1 MPPNEFST
9 PSSQTLNAAQEDARQ
24 ACLFI
29 VGILL
34 LVAAV
39 FLLILVF
46 PQQSSSLRIFAGV
59 GVLVA
64 TAFGFYQFQRFS
76 SNVNELTTINNQQQK
91 AASEQLRRIE
101 LVNKNYAQL
110 LQALLPLWQRQT
122 ELARTQMEDSVNE
135 LTSRFS
141 NIHGRLQA
149 AVNSSREAVGDMK
162 GSNGLG
168 NVITY
173 ADHELGQMVQ
183 ALGHAIRNRYELLT
197 EITNLSK
204 ITDELRNMGSEVA
217 GIASQTNLLALNAAI
232 EAARAGEHGRGFAVV
247 ADEVRTLSSRSGETG
262 SRIGTRIEQANVTLQ
277 KTLDRTAESA
287 KQDDVR
293 LAQSESAVQEVL
305 AKFRSS
311 GERIIDS
318 AHSLE
323 QESSGVQHD
332 VEEVMLNLQFQ
343 DRVNQILGHISA
355 DMEKFSAMVAEQQRK
370 ISANEDVK
378 AIDLDEWLA
387 AVQKTYTT
395 LEQVDAH
402 KNKNSGYKKPENTEI
417 TFF

>member
-1 MPPNEFST
+1 MRSTEFSRYSSS
-9 PSSQTLNAAQEDARQ
+9 SSQFDDVQIQKAFSWIVYAFLFLAAT
-24 ACLFI
+24 
-29 VGILL
+29 
-34 LVAAV
+34 
-39 FLLILVF
+39 FLLILF
-46 PQQSSSLRIFAGV
+46 GPQQELLIRVLIGV
-59 GVLVA
+59 GIVGAIIFIIYHLRSFKV
-64 TAFGFYQFQRFS
+64 TLSDRQTNNKKYQEAE
-76 SNVNELTTINNQQQK
+76 NTKLQK
-91 AASEQLRRIE
+91 LD

-122 ELARTQMEDSVNE
+122 ELARHQMEKSVTE

-141 NIHGRLQA
+141 NIHSRLQE
-149 AVNSSREAVGDMK
+149 AVNASREAVGDMK
-162 GSNGLG
+162 GSNGLT
-168 NVITY
+168 NIITF
-173 ADHELGQMVQ
+173 ADQELGQMVQ

-277 KTLDRTAESA
+277 KTLDRSAEFA

-293 LAQSESAVQEVL
+293 LAHSESAVREVL
-305 AKFRSS
+305 TKFRTS
-311 GERIIDS
+311 GERIIES

-323 QESSGVQHD
+323 QESSGVQRD
-332 VEEVMLNLQFQ
+332 VEEVILNLQFQ
-343 DRVNQILGHISA
+343 DRVNQILSHITA
-355 DMEKFSAMVAEQQRK
+355 DMQKFSLMVTEQQKK
-370 ISANEDVK
+370 ILQNEEID
-378 AIDLDEWLA
+378 AIDIDEWLMA
-387 AVQKTYTT
+387 IQKTYTT

-402 KNKNSGYKKPENTEI
+402 SGKGANYKKPENSEI